1 MRAPNPEI
9 YAPGVAL
16 GGAPLGGQVAGNRD
30 EYLGLIDGLLDV
42 QSLGGAA
49 ALRVHNVSCR
59 VRAALAP
66 RPPPTPRH
74 ALRRPA
80 PAPAPVPAPAAERRG
95 TRMQVEARAAYMG
108 AGAADEVKRAS
119 PRAAARAA
127 AARRGRRRGA
137 AGGAAGDRRCG
148 AVRARLVFEGVEAR
162 RCAPR

>member
-80 PAPAPVPAPAAERRG
+80 PAPAPVPAPVPTFAPAPTFAPPAESRWKLRTQPFLLLLRRMPVLCLG
-95 TRMQVEARAAYMG
+95 FQRHPVRIK
-108 AGAADEVKRAS
+108 EVLMIACCVLALRDT
-119 PRAAARAA
+119 P
-127 AARRGRRRGA
+127 
-137 AGGAAGDRRCG
+137 
-148 AVRARLVFEGVEAR
+148 
-162 RCAPR
+162 